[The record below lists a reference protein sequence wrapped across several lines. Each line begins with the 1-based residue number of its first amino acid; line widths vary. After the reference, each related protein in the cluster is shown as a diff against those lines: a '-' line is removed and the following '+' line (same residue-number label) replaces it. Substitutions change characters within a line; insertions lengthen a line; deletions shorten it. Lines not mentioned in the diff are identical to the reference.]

1 MMLHP
6 VTMSRGG
13 GLWLRLAAVVLLA
26 FLVLS
31 RAAAGQGT
39 TGALSD
45 PMSTHQLMQF
55 ADRLGLDAD
64 QRLAIE
70 SIHDEYKTA
79 FRKLRKN
86 EIDDFLKEMRASQNT
101 GMMPKRDVIE
111 AMLKKMQRL
120 EARIKSLD
128 DRLFDQLLPT
138 LREEQLPWLDRVR
151 LTRAR
156 QRYKSQQM
164 MAMAGGPAVDLSEA
178 FYAVDLP
185 PEVMADADQVIAG
198 YERHLTTAMKRASQ
212 ATGRMYLD
220 MIEAFEELGY
230 GEMTEEDL
238 TDPEAMKQIMADMQQ
253 IWSQVGGKQMEAAAA
268 IADLNR
274 RTYRR
279 VAAFLPPEA
288 ARVFR
293 GEYYRAAYPE
303 LRFMLSME
311 KQEWF
316 KWALEHKDLSDEQQ
330 AQLAAAV
337 DVHRQKLDRMVDDAV
352 KLIEAHREVLS
363 PFNFDQEAMLEHQHR
378 LGEIQ
383 TAARKLRNT
392 TMVAVREIVPERTA
406 AAAVEDAHQKALAF
420 AGVADLLKPETD
432 QDADDKKA
440 DDRARQSTPQIDRW
454 IAGPISERDIGRY
467 AEHLD
472 LVGDRLAELHDL
484 HADYSQQFDSLEV
497 FGELKAATQSL
508 WQYNATSGTARM
520 PDADALDRVDQLRL
534 RAIEHITT
542 LDRAFFND
550 VESLVSDELVPKVA
564 RLQTRRLR
572 QMYTGNAV
580 GMHGFGMYQSAAGG
594 IDLVVL
600 VELAENRTFEDDD
613 LQRIDAILAA
623 YEQPATDL
631 FRKRFEAQLAYQ
643 GAMRVWSA
651 EAQALQGD
659 PAAMMEYA
667 ERYKE
672 VVGDASEKLDN
683 ARRNLAQLNRRTIG
697 ELVNTLGEPAGA
709 SIQLAYDRKAY
720 PSIYKDPVS
729 IERQLKAAYK
739 LKDLTEQQR
748 KQLDLLAT
756 TYDPEYL
763 RLSAAMVAHVASDTP
778 NMMNFKAS
786 DWQEYRKKQEQL
798 QLIRFDRDE
807 LCYRAVNKL
816 KVILGPEQIKRIGN
830 LPAPRDLG
838 TIYR

>member
-1 MMLHP
+1 MTLHP
-6 VTMSRGG
+6 FTMSRADWLG
-13 GLWLRLAAVVLLA
+13 LRLTVVLVLA

-39 TGALSD
+39 TGTLSD

-64 QRLAIE
+64 QRLTIE
-70 SIHDEYKTA
+70 SIHDEYKIA
-79 FRKLRKN
+79 FRKLREN
-86 EIDDFLKEMRASQNT
+86 EIDDFLKEMRSSQNM

-156 QRYKSQQM
+156 QRYQSQQM

-178 FYAVDLP
+178 FHAIDLP
-185 PEVMADADQVIAG
+185 PESLADADQVIAG
-198 YERHLTTAMKRASQ
+198 YERQLTAAMKRSSQ

-220 MIEAFEELGY
+220 MIEGFEELGY
-230 GEMTEEDL
+230 GEMTEEDF
-238 TDPEAMKQIMADMQQ
+238 TDPEAMKQMMADMRQ
-253 IWSQVGGKQMEAAAA
+253 IWSQIGGKQMEAAAA

-293 GEYYRAAYPE
+293 GEYYRTAYPE
-303 LRFMLSME
+303 LRSMLSME

-316 KWALEHKDLSDEQQ
+316 KWALEHKDLSDEQR

-337 DVHRQKLDRMVDDAV
+337 DVHRRKLDRMVDEAV
-352 KLIEAHREVLS
+352 KLIEAHREVFS
-363 PFNFDQEAMLEHQHR
+363 PFNFDQERMQKHQQQ

-383 TAARKLRNT
+383 TAAQKLRNT

-440 DDRARQSTPQIDRW
+440 DDRARQLTRQIDRW

-497 FGELKAATQSL
+497 FGELQAATRSL
-508 WQYNATSGTARM
+508 WHYDATSGTARM

-534 RAIEHITT
+534 RAIEHVTT

-550 VESLVSDELVPKVA
+550 VESLVSDEVVPKVA
-564 RLQTRRLR
+564 RLQTSRLR
-572 QMYTGNAV
+572 QMYTANAV
-580 GMHGFGMYQSAAGG
+580 GMHGFRMNQSAEGG
-594 IDLVVL
+594 VDLVVL

-623 YEQPATDL
+623 YEHPATDL

-643 GAMRVWSA
+643 RAMRVWSA
-651 EAQALQGD
+651 EAQSLQGD

-672 VVGDASEKLDN
+672 IVGDASEKLDH
-683 ARRNLAQLNRRTIG
+683 ARRNVAQLNRRTIG
-697 ELVNTLGEPAGA
+697 ELVSTLGEPAGA

-748 KQLDLLAT
+748 QQLDLLAS

-763 RLSAAMVAHVASDTP
+763 RLSAAMVEHVPSDAP
-778 NMMNFKAS
+778 NMTNFEAT
-786 DWQEYRKKQEQL
+786 DWQEYQKRQEKL

-807 LCYRAVNKL
+807 LCYRAINKL
-816 KVILGPEQIKRIGN
+816 KVILGAEQIKRIGG
-830 LPAPRDLG
+830 LPAPPKDR

>member
-238 TDPEAMKQIMADMQQ
+238 TDPEAMKQMMADMQQ

>member
-238 TDPEAMKQIMADMQQ
+238 TDPEAMKQMMADMQQ

-363 PFNFDQEAMLEHQHR
+363 PFNFDQEAMLEHQQR

-508 WQYNATSGTARM
+508 WQYNAKSGTDRM
-520 PDADALDRVDQLRL
+520 PDAEALDRVDQLRP
-534 RAIEHITT
+534 RASEHITT

-631 FRKRFEAQLAYQ
+631 FRKRF
-643 GAMRVWSA
+643 
-651 EAQALQGD
+651 
-659 PAAMMEYA
+659 
-667 ERYKE
+667 
-672 VVGDASEKLDN
+672 
-683 ARRNLAQLNRRTIG
+683 
-697 ELVNTLGEPAGA
+697 
-709 SIQLAYDRKAY
+709 
-720 PSIYKDPVS
+720 
-729 IERQLKAAYK
+729 
-739 LKDLTEQQR
+739 
-748 KQLDLLAT
+748 
-756 TYDPEYL
+756 
-763 RLSAAMVAHVASDTP
+763 
-778 NMMNFKAS
+778 
-786 DWQEYRKKQEQL
+786 
-798 QLIRFDRDE
+798 
-807 LCYRAVNKL
+807 
-816 KVILGPEQIKRIGN
+816 
-830 LPAPRDLG
+830 
-838 TIYR
+838 

>member
-185 PEVMADADQVIAG
+185 PEAMADADQVIAG

-238 TDPEAMKQIMADMQQ
+238 TDPEAMKQMMADMQQ